1 MKKEDIISI
10 VNKHRNKFF
19 WKGSYTEDLQRYN
32 LIILFKDGIHY
43 QDYKT
48 VASYNFDKFS
58 NNINT
63 GIIHY
68 YNVIVKDM
76 YGNLMFDKNKN
87 LEKDNPIKTLN
98 DFELYLTNIEKEV
111 KKFYIN
117 KKLKAIG
124 NDFV

>member
-1 MKKEDIISI
+1 MKKEDIIEI

-19 WKGSYTEDLQRYN
+19 WNGSYTEDEQRYN
-32 LIILFKDGIHY
+32 LKILFKDGEHY
-43 QDYKT
+43 RDYKT
-48 VASYNFDKFS
+48 VASYNFDRFR

-76 YGNLMFDKNKN
+76 FGNLIFDRNKN

-98 DFELYLTNIEKEV
+98 DFELYLTNIEKDV

-117 KKLKAIG
+117 KKLKSIG
-124 NDFV
+124 NDFK

>member
-1 MKKEDIISI
+1 MKKEDIMSI
-10 VNKHRNKFF
+10 VNKHSNNF
-19 WKGSYTEDLQRYN
+19 WYAGSYPENEQRYN
-32 LIILFKDGIHY
+32 LKILFKDGET
-43 QDYKT
+43 YKT
-48 VASYNFDKFS
+48 VASYNFDRFR

-76 YGNLMFDKNKN
+76 YGNLIFDRNKK

-98 DFELYLTNIEKEV
+98 DFELYLTNIEKDV

-124 NDFV
+124 NDFK

>member
-1 MKKEDIISI
+1 MKKEDIMSI
-10 VNKHRNKFF
+10 VNKHRNKFCYT
-19 WKGSYTEDLQRYN
+19 GRYTEDEQRYN
-32 LIILFKDGIHY
+32 LTILFKDYGL
-43 QDYKT
+43 YKI
-48 VASYNFDKFS
+48 VASYNFDMFR

-76 YGNLMFDKNKN
+76 FGNLMFDRNKN
-87 LEKDNPIKTLN
+87 LENDNPIKTLN
-98 DFELYLTNIEKEV
+98 DFELYLTNIEKDV

-124 NDFV
+124 NDFA